1 MAEKKSDKKIF
12 IIPESDAGRRADV
25 FLAAQMPEHSRAAI
39 QRMEKSHSNSCRLK
53 SGEELWINIDAPEAE
68 PAKAQ
73 PKKSDAPLTVPII
86 FEDNDIIVVDKPRG
100 MVMYPAAGN
109 KDGTL
114 AQMLAGHCRLSPLG
128 GGVRPGVVH
137 RIDKDTSGI
146 VILAKSDGAFRAL
159 VKTFAGHNLTR
170 KYLAFAWNIPTWTE
184 ADIEGNIARSSRNR
198 QKMSMVK
205 TGGRP
210 AKTEAAVINV
220 WPRADICEMRCT
232 LLTGRTHQIRVHLS
246 AHGFPV
252 VSDPLYGRG
261 KEAKIKPGP
270 LLSYLRGRAGQ
281 CLHAEV
287 LELPHPI
294 TGEPMKFR
302 APLPADLTE
311 LKRLLDEY

>member
-12 IIPESDAGRRADV
+12 IVPESDAGRRADV
-25 FLAAQMPEHSRAAI
+25 FLAERLPEFSRAAI
-39 QRMEKSHSNSCRLK
+39 QKMEKNLSNSHRLK
-53 SGEELWINIDAPEAE
+53 VGEELWIYIDAPMAE
-68 PAKAQ
+68 PAPRPEARGM
-73 PKKSDAPLTVPII
+73 PLTVPII
-86 FEDNDIIVVDKPRG
+86 FEDDDIIVADKPRG

-109 KDGTL
+109 RDGTL

-146 VILAKSDGAFRAL
+146 VILAKSDAAFRAL

-205 TGGRP
+205 TGGRA

-261 KEAKIKPGP
+261 KEAKIKSGA
-270 LLSYLRGRAGQ
+270 LLSYLRGQAGQ
-281 CLHAEV
+281 RLHAEV

-294 TGEPMKFR
+294 TGEPLKFR
-302 APLPADLTE
+302 SPLPEDLKE